1 MTQGT
6 TLIRTTQ
13 GDITKI
19 TSVVAIVNAA
29 NKSLLGGGGVDGA
42 IHRAAG
48 KELLAE
54 CRKLHGC
61 ETGEAKIT
69 KAYKLPCKYVIHT
82 VGPIWRGGSHNEA
95 KLLSNCY
102 RNSLKVAKEY
112 GIRSVAFPSIST
124 GVYSYPLQQAADV
137 AVHAVSEFVK
147 DNPNDIDEIVWV
159 LFDAKTKAAYDKA
172 LKTMEAELA
181 AKAEQKTTKATPK
194 TTKAAPK
201 TAKAEPKAAKAEPLK
216 PPQNAHQQQK
226 DFCLKYIPILEM
238 IDADPSLKEACAKHS
253 AYAKD
258 EKHASL
264 INYLY
269 DYFMKEA
276 YKNGIVVTN
285 YNELVEEAGMQDKV
299 AEPTEEDLKALTA
312 EQILGCIAW
321 HFRRDYFSNGALIS
335 SSIAEGHMLRMMKAY
350 AGKIDSYRNNA

>member
-1 MTQGT
+1 MTQAT

-19 TSVVAIVNAA
+19 ASVVAIVNAA

-54 CRKLHGC
+54 CRTLHGC

-69 KAYKLPCKYVIHT
+69 NAYKLPCKHVIHT

-95 KLLSNCY
+95 ELLANCY
-102 RNSLKVAKEY
+102 RNSLKVAKEH

-124 GVYSYPLQQAADV
+124 GVYSYPLQQAAAV
-137 AVHAVSEFVK
+137 AVRAVSEFIFE
-147 DNPNDIDEIVWV
+147 NPNAIDEVVWV
-159 LFDAKTKAAYDKA
+159 LFDPRTKAAYDKA
-172 LKTMEAELA
+172 LKTLEAELA
-181 AKAEQKTTKATPK
+181 AKSEPVKT
-194 TTKAAPK
+194 
-201 TAKAEPKAAKAEPLK
+201 
-216 PPQNAHQQQK
+216 QNPTQQL

-238 IDADPSLKEACAKHS
+238 IDTDSSLKEACAKHS

-269 DYFMKEA
+269 NYFMKEA
-276 YKNGIVVTN
+276 YKKGIVVTN
-285 YNELVEEAGMQDKV
+285 YSDLVEEAGMKDKV
-299 AEPTEEDLKALTA
+299 AEPTEEELKTLSA

-321 HFRRDYFSNGALIS
+321 HFRRDYFSNGSLIS
-335 SSIAEGHMLRMMKAY
+335 SSIAEGHMLRMLKAY
-350 AGKIDSYRNNA
+350 VEKM

>member
-19 TSVVAIVNAA
+19 TTVVAIVNAA

-54 CRKLHGC
+54 CRTLHGC

-82 VGPIWRGGSHNEA
+82 VGPIWRGGNHNEA
-95 KLLSNCY
+95 ELLGNCY
-102 RNSLKVAKEY
+102 KNSLKVAKAH

-124 GVYSYPLQQAADV
+124 GVYSYPLEQAAAV
-137 AVHAVSEFVK
+137 AVHAVSKFIS
-147 DNPNDIDEIVWV
+147 DNPDAIDEIVWV

-172 LKTMEAELA
+172 LKALEAELA
-181 AKAEQKTTKATPK
+181 AKAKLAA
-194 TTKAAPK
+194 KAAPK
-201 TAKAEPKAAKAEPLK
+201 AAKSDPKADTGK
-216 PPQNAHQQQK
+216 PDTTKPSKTTPQL

-276 YKNGIVVTN
+276 YKKGIVVTN

-299 AEPTEEDLKALTA
+299 AEPTEKELKTLSAD
-312 EQILGCIAW
+312 QILGCIAW
-321 HFRRDYFSNGALIS
+321 HFRRDYFSNGSLIS
-335 SSIAEGHMLRMMKAY
+335 SSIAEGDMLRLLKAY
-350 AGKIDSYRNNA
+350 VGKIDG

>member
-19 TSVVAIVNAA
+19 TTVIAIVNAA

-95 KLLSNCY
+95 ELLANCY
-102 RNSLKVAKEY
+102 RNSLKVAKEH
-112 GIRSVAFPSIST
+112 GIRSIAFPSIST
-124 GVYSYPLQQAADV
+124 GVYSYPLQQAAAV
-137 AVHAVSEFVK
+137 AVRAVSEFIFE
-147 DNPNDIDEIVWV
+147 NPNAIDEVVWV
-159 LFDAKTKAAYDKA
+159 LFDPRTKAAYDKA
-172 LKTMEAELA
+172 LKMLEAELA
-181 AKAEQKTTKATPK
+181 AKSEPVKT
-194 TTKAAPK
+194 
-201 TAKAEPKAAKAEPLK
+201 
-216 PPQNAHQQQK
+216 QNPTQQL

-238 IDADPSLKEACAKHS
+238 IDTDSSLKEACAKHS

-269 DYFMKEA
+269 NYFMKEA
-276 YKNGIVVTN
+276 YKKGIVVTN
-285 YNELVEEAGMQDKV
+285 YSDLVEEAGMKDKV
-299 AEPTEEDLKALTA
+299 AEPTEEELKALTA

-321 HFRRDYFSNGALIS
+321 HFRRDYFSNGSLIS
-335 SSIAEGHMLRMMKAY
+335 SSIAEGHMLRMLKAY
-350 AGKIDSYRNNA
+350 VEKM